1 MATTTQTPKPK
12 HIGIILFPG
21 FQLLDIT
28 GPLDVLN
35 ILSRSTTLRLSILA
49 QTLDPVPTAA
59 PVQVPYLSTLS
70 PSTPPASIF
79 SESIV
84 PTHTFATAPQDIDT
98 LILPGGFG
106 SRAEENID
114 PVVAFA
120 RSYYP
125 RLTYLLTVCTGSAIL
140 AKSGVLDGRRATSN
154 KKAFSWVKQQNEKVD
169 WVAKARW
176 VVDGNIWTSSG
187 VAAGID
193 MIYAWV
199 GDIWGEEV
207 AEELADSS
215 EYERNRDS
223 AGDRFAE
230 RWGAR

>member
-1 MATTTQTPKPK
+1 MAPPTPK
-12 HIGIILFPG
+12 HIAIILFPG

-35 ILSRSTTLRLSILA
+35 ILSRSTPLRLSILA
-49 QTLDPVPTAA
+49 STLDPVSTSLPLQT
-59 PVQVPYLSTLS
+59 PYLTTLT
-70 PSTPPASIF
+70 PSTPPNSDFGQA
-79 SESIV
+79 IV
-84 PTHTFATAPQDIDT
+84 PTHTFDNAPNDIEV
-98 LILPGGFG
+98 LIIPGGFG
-106 SRAEENID
+106 SRAEENVEPI
-114 PVVAFA
+114 VKFVQG
-120 RSYYP
+120 YYP
-125 RLTYLLTVCTGSAIL
+125 KLTYLLTVCTGSAIL
-140 AKSGVLDGRRATSN
+140 AKSGVLNNRRATSN
-154 KKAFSWVKQQNEKVD
+154 KKAFTWVKQQNEKVD

-199 GDIWGEEV
+199 GGVWGEEV

-230 RWGAR
+230 RWGAV